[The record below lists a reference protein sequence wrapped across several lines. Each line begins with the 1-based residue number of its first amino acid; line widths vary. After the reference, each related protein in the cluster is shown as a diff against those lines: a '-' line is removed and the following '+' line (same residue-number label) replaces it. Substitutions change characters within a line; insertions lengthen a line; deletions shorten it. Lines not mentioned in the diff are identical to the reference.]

1 MEELYARRNAE
12 RRSQQA
18 HDQKN
23 FLSTTE
29 AIGGAFRV
37 IFLVIPNPD
46 YEAVLDDRC
55 DQITETLNPCCSSN
69 QVISRWNYSKQQ

>member
-1 MEELYARRNAE
+1 MGRGLDGVNVFETPCIILN
-12 RRSQQA
+12 
-18 HDQKN
+18 
-23 FLSTTE
+23 TTE

-37 IFLVIPNPD
+37 ISLLVIPNPD
-46 YEAVLDDRC
+46 YEGVLDDRR